1 MAPRSDDY
9 RIDDTSIDRLSDTDK
24 RHMRT
29 SLDHHKISARVR
41 EQVFGGADK
50 PLGRGLEDISHLFL
64 SQRTD
69 GGPAIEHPSTESLER
84 PQHDEREPESRARTV
99 LLQPQAPVTKDKL
112 AAILRGLEGALE
124 DGLRAIDAAV
134 PCHPC
139 GEIDLL
145 AVDRT
150 NQLTIIDFE
159 AVPNDGLL
167 VRGIGH
173 FHWIV
178 ENLPLVRRMYAEQS
192 INFSV
197 QPRLFLLAPQFSP
210 LIRSCARQIA
220 RPRINWVRYH
230 VVEVSGAPGVLFD
243 PGVGE

>member
-1 MAPRSDDY
+1 
-9 RIDDTSIDRLSDTDK
+9 
-24 RHMRT
+24 MRT
-29 SLDHHKISARVR
+29 NLDPRTGGRPS

-64 SQRTD
+64 SHRRDDAAT
-69 GGPAIEHPSTESLER
+69 IERPSGVLER
-84 PQHDEREPESRARTV
+84 PERERDDLESDSRARTV
-99 LLQPQAPVTKDKL
+99 LLRSGAPVSRDTL
-112 AAILRGLEGALE
+112 AAILRELDAALE
-124 DGLRAIDAAV
+124 EGLRVLDTAL
-134 PCHPC
+134 PCQPC

-159 AVPNDGLL
+159 TAPSDALL

-178 ENLPLVRRMYAEQS
+178 DNLPLVQRMYAERG
-192 INFSV
+192 INFSF
-197 QPRLFLLAPQFSP
+197 QPRLFLLAPNFSP
-210 LIRSCARQIA
+210 LLRSVARQIA
-220 RPRINWVRYH
+220 RPRINWVRYR
-230 VVEVSGAPGVLFD
+230 VLEVSGGQGVFFE

>member
-1 MAPRSDDY
+1 MDQHQDDY
-9 RIDDTSIDRLSDTDK
+9 RIDVRNIDKLLEADK
-24 RHMRT
+24 TLMRT
-29 SLDHHKISARVR
+29 HSDQHKTGGRTRDPLLD
-41 EQVFGGADK
+41 GGDK
-50 PLGRGLEDISHLFL
+50 PLGRGLEDVSHLFL
-64 SQRTD
+64 SHRTSGNLAVEQAPGD
-69 GGPAIEHPSTESLER
+69 RSEPTEHDNRVSA
-84 PQHDEREPESRARTV
+84 QDRAM
-99 LLQPQAPVTKDKL
+99 LLQPYAPLSRDKL
-112 AAILRGLEGALE
+112 AAVLRGLEGTLE
-124 DGLRAIDAAV
+124 EGLRGIDAAV
-134 PCHPC
+134 PCQPC
-139 GEIDLL
+139 GEIDFL

-159 AVPNDGLL
+159 AASNDGIL

-178 ENLPLVRRMYAEQS
+178 ENLPLVRRMYSEHA

-210 LIRSCARQIA
+210 LLRSCARQIA

-230 VVEVSGAPGVLFD
+230 LVNVSGEPGVLFE